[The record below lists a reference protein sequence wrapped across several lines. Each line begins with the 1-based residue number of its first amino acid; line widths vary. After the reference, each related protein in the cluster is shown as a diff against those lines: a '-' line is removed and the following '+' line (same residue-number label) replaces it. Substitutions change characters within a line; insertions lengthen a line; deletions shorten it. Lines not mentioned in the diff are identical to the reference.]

1 MMGLLASAQR
11 LLRSRPLAAAAVA
24 SIGTSAAFTSGAY
37 PARLGGGGLTM
48 LEAAKGVPP
57 SPFVRIVSYN
67 VLSSHLCE
75 PSHFVA
81 CKPEDL
87 DPPKRLERIKA
98 ALQDQCEREAV
109 ICLQEVSTQ
118 WVGELTPFFEAN
130 GYTFVSGNYGGPFNG
145 YMGVSLAWPK
155 ARFEAE
161 ACDITRCADA
171 RRWPKPVKP
180 PQPNVL
186 KKSWRWIK
194 ELFGGGKEPKAF
206 DITHESKRRHNM
218 VVSAR
223 LRCKRSGAAFAVS
236 TYHMPCLFGSD
247 EKESVM
253 VVHAALVAQHAQKFA
268 AGLPCVLAGDF
279 NFQPPSSCYQLVTQG
294 SLPAE
299 HVHAQLL
306 AKAGAVD
313 ERWEPVVSPPMTS
326 AYISAGL
333 EEPEFTNLATTKFS
347 GEAGPPFC
355 ETLDYIFL
363 SKGHWNAQYVR
374 PLPKKATVLPNCAS
388 YPTTDEP
395 SDHVAIYADLDLAAP
410 PGAKRPK

>member
-1 MMGLLASAQR
+1 MMGFLASAQR

-24 SIGTSAAFTSGAY
+24 SIGTSAA
-37 PARLGGGGLTM
+37 LGSTYSSRIGGSSLAM

-75 PSHFVA
+75 PDHFVA

-87 DPPKRLERIKA
+87 DPPVRLERIKA

-118 WVGELTPFFEAN
+118 WVGELTPFFEKN
-130 GYTFVSGNYGGPFNG
+130 GYTFVSGNYGSPFNG

-155 ARFEAE
+155 SRFEAE
-161 ACDITRCADA
+161 ACDITRCADT
-171 RRWPKPVKP
+171 RRWPKPVRAP
-180 PQPNVL
+180 EPSVL
-186 KKSWRWIK
+186 RKSWRWLK
-194 ELFGGGKEPKAF
+194 GLFGGGGKEQKPF
-206 DITHESKRRHNM
+206 DVLFEAKKRHNM

-223 LRCKRSGAAFAVS
+223 LRCKRSGVAFAVS

-247 EKESVM
+247 PKECVM
-253 VVHAALVAQHAQKFA
+253 VQHAALVAQHAQKFA
-268 AGLPCVLAGDF
+268 GGLPCVLAGDF
-279 NFQPPSSCYQLVTQG
+279 NFQPPSSCYQLVTEG
-294 SLPAE
+294 SLPSD

-306 AKAGAVD
+306 ASAGCA
-313 ERWEPVVSPPMTS
+313 EGGWEPVVSPPMTS
-326 AYISAGL
+326 AYVSAGL
-333 EEPEFTNLATTKFS
+333 GEPEFTNLATTKFS
-347 GEAGPPFC
+347 GLEGPPFC

-374 PLPKKATVLPNCAS
+374 PLPKKETVLANCAS
-388 YPTTDEP
+388 YPIADEP
-395 SDHVAIYADLDLAAP
+395 SDHVAIYADLDLSADAV
-410 PGAKRPK
+410 AKP